1 MCIYSKNHDHH
12 RYSGIPHSSRSF
24 EQSRA
29 GCSFVSKS
37 IAMENHAHLLLVE
50 DEVKVAAFIKK
61 GLEKQG
67 FTVDVATDGREGKQF
82 FDERTYHLL
91 ILDVNLPYMD
101 GVELASYVR
110 TKNTQVPILMLTAL
124 DTTADKLAGFD
135 AGVDDYLVK
144 PFDFM
149 ELIARLKALLKRSVK
164 SEEPTNI
171 LRVADLELDLDQK
184 IARRGGQN
192 IELTAKE
199 FSLLEYLM
207 RNRGRVVSKVDIAEQ
222 VWDIDFDTGTNF
234 IEVYINY
241 LRKKIERENS
251 PKLIHTVV
259 GMGYTLKE
267 K

>member
-1 MCIYSKNHDHH
+1 
-12 RYSGIPHSSRSF
+12 
-24 EQSRA
+24 
-29 GCSFVSKS
+29 
-37 IAMENHAHLLLVE
+37 MENHAHILLVE
-50 DEVKVAAFIKK
+50 DEIKVAAFIKK
-61 GLEKQG
+61 GLEKQF
-67 FTVDVATDGREGKQF
+67 FTVEVATDGREGKQF
-82 FDERTYHLL
+82 FDEHTYDLI

-101 GVELASYVR
+101 GVELANYIR
-110 TKNTQVPILMLTAL
+110 IKDAQIPILMLTAL

-149 ELIARLKALLKRSVK
+149 ELIARLKALLKRAIK
-164 SEEPTNI
+164 TAEPANI

-184 IARRGGQN
+184 LARRNGQT

-199 FSLLEYLM
+199 FALLEYLM
-207 RNRGRVVSKVDIAEQ
+207 RNRGRVVSKVDIASR

-241 LRKKIERENS
+241 LRKKIDKDTSN
-251 PKLIHTVV
+251 KLIHTVV

>member
-1 MCIYSKNHDHH
+1 MTVH
-12 RYSGIPHSSRSF
+12 R
-24 EQSRA
+24 
-29 GCSFVSKS
+29 
-37 IAMENHAHLLLVE
+37 LLVVE
-50 DEVKVAAFIKK
+50 DETKVAAFIKK

-67 FTVDVATDGREGKQF
+67 YIADVASDGREGQQL
-82 FDERTYHLL
+82 FDQNTYDLL
-91 ILDVNLPYMD
+91 ILDVNLPFMD
-101 GVELASYVR
+101 GVELAQYIR

-124 DTTADKLAGFD
+124 GTTADKLSGFE

-149 ELIARLKALLKRSVK
+149 ELLARIKALLKRATMNGVSP
-164 SEEPTNI
+164 EPTNV

-184 IARRGGQN
+184 VARRGGQT

-199 FSLLEYLM
+199 FGLLEYLM
-207 RNRGRVVSKVDIAEQ
+207 RNRNRVVSKVDIAVE
-222 VWDIDFDTGTNF
+222 VWDIGFDTGTNF

-241 LRKKIERENS
+241 LRKKIDKDFDK
-251 PKLIHTVV
+251 KLIQTVV